1 MDWKTSTVTFAVQ
14 TDTSTIHEPEPVREP
29 NVQMTIIKAY
39 FSVICRSLW
48 IIFLTLYLSNH
59 SPRPAPSR
67 WHHVATQPAFQIP
80 QYTQTGPQSY
90 IFGFDI
96 IHNSSINSTSHFLSV
111 SCTFLTLP
119 VYISPPDRLTVHP
132 SYICSVPLSRLY
144 FIVAHLFS
152 FFPCFFFFST
162 IHHFQVLGDFESHS
176 VTAEGD
182 GKTWCLSDCCPASD
196 TIQGQTRPQ
205 CVSLFFD
212 RPKQTFYVKLCQ
224 RNLPW
229 L

>member
-59 SPRPAPSR
+59 SPRPAPSQ

-132 SYICSVPLSRLY
+132 SYICSVSLRRLY

-152 FFPCFFFFST
+152 FFPCFFFFNHPSFSSPGWLWKSFSDGGRWWEDVMSFWLLPGIRRHPRPNTST
-162 IHHFQVLGDFESHS
+162 VCQFVFWP
-176 VTAEGD
+176 T
-182 GKTWCLSDCCPASD
+182 KTNLLCKVMPA
-196 TIQGQTRPQ
+196 
-205 CVSLFFD
+205 
-212 RPKQTFYVKLCQ
+212 
-224 RNLPW
+224 
-229 L
+229 